1 MILRLGHCICPKQGQ
16 DSKICAIMETK
27 VTSYVNAFLQHQ
39 DFVKSSQKLMDS
51 QIVAVWKIVFKKLF
65 QILVYLQLT
74 NI

>member
-1 MILRLGHCICPKQGQ
+1 
-16 DSKICAIMETK
+16 METK
-27 VTSYVNAFLQHQ
+27 ETSYVNAFLQHQ